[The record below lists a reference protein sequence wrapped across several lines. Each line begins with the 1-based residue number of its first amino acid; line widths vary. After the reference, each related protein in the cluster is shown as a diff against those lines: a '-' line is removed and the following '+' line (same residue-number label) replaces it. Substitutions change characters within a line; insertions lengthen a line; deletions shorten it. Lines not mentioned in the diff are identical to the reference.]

1 MVVVYVIVLNCLF
14 YTIEEVH
21 KLSFNVS
28 PYSMNCLLRLLGP
41 LAHGLDQLLHGGAGD
56 ESTHDPATL
65 LKPHPDNLNVS
76 IMVKKGLY

>member
-1 MVVVYVIVLNCLF
+1 M
-14 YTIEEVH
+14 
-21 KLSFNVS
+21 S

-76 IMVKKGLY
+76 IMVKKGFYVVTNASDVPLES